1 MNADNE
7 EQMIRRAFH
16 DFSWEGVKKIGYKG
30 QTSGDTFYK
39 VDRQNI
45 ISGTDGV
52 NFDVRYFECGQGGFT
67 TLEKHEHVHIV
78 MIARGQGRV
87 IVRDRIYE
95 ALPNDFFVI
104 PSWAPHQLVNAG
116 SEPFAFFCSVN
127 ARRDKFVLLSREEI
141 RELVKNPKL
150 AEWLKVPD
158 SYFGE

>member
-1 MNADNE
+1 MIAGNE
-7 EQMIRRAFH
+7 EKPNRRAFH
-16 DFSWEGVKKIGYKG
+16 DFRWEGVEKVGYKG
-30 QTSGDTFYK
+30 QTSGDTFYN

-45 ISGTDGV
+45 ISEADGV

-87 IVRDRIYE
+87 IIRGHVYE
-95 ALPNDFFVI
+95 ARPNDFFVI

-116 SEPFAFFCSVN
+116 EEPFAFFCSVN

-141 RELVKNPKL
+141 GELVKNPKL
-150 AEWLKVPD
+150 AEWVKVPGG
-158 SYFGE
+158 YFGE